1 MSHLFRLGHGEP
13 IRAAMRRRGLS
24 GPRLAEA
31 TRTVDPDGKGLSAA
45 AIGRIAGRG
54 ARALDRCRLRSAWL
68 IACALEEPVQD
79 LFGLSMPTDST
90 STVERSTP
98 HAHEG

>member
-1 MSHLFRLGHGEP
+1 MTHLFRKGNGEP
-13 IRAAMRRRGLS
+13 IRAAMRAKGLS

-31 TRTVDPDGKGLSAA
+31 TKRVDPDGKGISPA

-68 IACALEEPVQD
+68 IADALESPLQS
-79 LFGLSMPTDST
+79 LFSLTMPAHST
-90 STVERSTP
+90 STMERSNSD
-98 HAHEG
+98 AHEG